1 MLQHEITITAIKSFV
16 DDFHHVTG
24 ERSRMRMDEPITD
37 VFHYKS
43 MILNPSCMY
52 MWVLNLEEVVEPHL
66 LSVYKKSTN
75 TNQGTDTSSVP
86 WRIVFTNLVSWSWR
100 ENPWELR

>member
-24 ERSRMRMDEPITD
+24 ERSRMRIDEPITN

-52 MWVLNLEEVVEPHL
+52 M
-66 LSVYKKSTN
+66 
-75 TNQGTDTSSVP
+75 
-86 WRIVFTNLVSWSWR
+86 
-100 ENPWELR
+100 